1 MRTRTSSQPRMAHD
15 RPSVEATLDERQ
27 DRVGERLKLDQFPQV
42 DFLRVHL
49 VPHSSHCC
57 VVTMYAG
64 QRTRKRPGGHFCDHR
79 ADRL

>member
-1 MRTRTSSQPRMAHD
+1 MSVRTESA
-15 RPSVEATLDERQ
+15 
-27 DRVGERLKLDQFPQV
+27 ERLKLDQFPQV